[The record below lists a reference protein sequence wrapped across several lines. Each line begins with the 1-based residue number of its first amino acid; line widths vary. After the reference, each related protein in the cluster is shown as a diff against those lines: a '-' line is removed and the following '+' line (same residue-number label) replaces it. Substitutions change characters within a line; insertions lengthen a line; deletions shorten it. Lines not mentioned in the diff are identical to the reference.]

1 MLKKKERKKQEG
13 EGGYRKKIIQINDR
27 KTRRA
32 GKRILIGEEVGGG
45 SAASASLPL
54 AMLNMVSFY
63 CTSPQ
68 HEE

>member
-1 MLKKKERKKQEG
+1 MLKKITGGRRG
-13 EGGYRKKIIQINDR
+13 GGGYRKKIIQINDR

-32 GKRILIGEEVGGG
+32 GKQILIGEEVGGG
-45 SAASASLPL
+45 SVALASLPL

-68 HEE
+68 REE